1 MLPCEV
7 ASQKDI
13 GVVMLREFTIYRP
26 HQVARFVKTLFKGQF
41 VISGVGEFNF
51 DNGKVLLP
59 DVKDPQKLLTFKEVN
74 QAIAALPI

>member
-1 MLPCEV
+1 MLPCEA

-26 HQVARFVKTLFKGQF
+26 RQVARFVKTLFKGQF

>member
-1 MLPCEV
+1 
-7 ASQKDI
+7 
-13 GVVMLREFTIYRP
+13 MLREFTIYRP

-59 DVKDPQKLLTFKEVN
+59 DVKDPQKLLTFKEIN